1 MRLAPLLLLL
11 ICGCVPTI
19 PRSCFIDTDCNL
31 CIVEGEING
40 KQTYFIIDTG
50 AGITCVDL
58 NQSSHFGFSSID
70 DQIKVGGYTNDIGE
84 VKIAT
89 GIESIKIKDV
99 DISGDVIYTHDMSN
113 LVRFIEQCSHK
124 RIGAIIGVPVI
135 IRHGLVIDLT
145 NQKLYKN

>member
-1 MRLAPLLLLL
+1 MRLLPLLFLL
-11 ICGCVPTI
+11 ICSCTPTL

-40 KQTYFIIDTG
+40 KKTYFLIDTG
-50 AGITCVDL
+50 AGITCVDE
-58 NQSSHFGFSSID
+58 NQSRHFGFSFTD
-70 DQIKVGGYTNDIGE
+70 DEISVAGYNDVGE
-84 VKIAT
+84 VKIT
-89 GIESIKIKDV
+89 RGINSIKIKDV

-135 IRHGLVIDLT
+135 RRYGLVIDLT
-145 NQKLYKN
+145 NQKLYRN